1 MRDKKKITNNVMLI
15 SFFLILI
22 FLWLPVNAQN
32 NVTVPTVGVIS
43 YNIQKY
49 TGFNFIVDRLTEI
62 TIKGIVK
69 FKTKAKDVSVD
80 LKIFSG
86 WDLIRKKARFLK
98 ISADQL
104 FVKDI
109 LVNNF
114 ELFTNGPIYPKVL
127 PINLTG
133 KLSVSL
139 DNVHTSFKEIDFSI
153 PPFGATKITLNDCK
167 VLVDDNGYVQ
177 ADAVFKSVIN
187 PDSEPLMMRFSGNLI
202 LKDKKIIVDN
212 LQSEAEDIFT
222 KDSDIGMSF
231 SEMLKDLINPLIDF
245 RKYEKK
251 GFTIDNVNLFFKS
264 NNLLLEISGRLF
276 LEENEI

>member
-1 MRDKKKITNNVMLI
+1 MRDKKKKITMTVV
-15 SFFLILI
+15 FILL
-22 FLWLPVNAQN
+22 FSPVKAEELESI
-32 NVTVPTVGVIS
+32 PTVGGVS

-49 TGFNFIVDRLTEI
+49 TGFNFIVDHLAEI
-62 TIKGIVK
+62 TIKGIIK
-69 FKTKAKDVSVD
+69 FKTRAKDVSVD

-86 WDLIRKKARFLK
+86 WDLIRKKARSLK

-109 LVNNF
+109 PVNNF
-114 ELFTNGPIYPKVL
+114 ELFTDGPIYPRVL
-127 PINLTG
+127 PVNLTG
-133 KLSVSL
+133 KLNVSL
-139 DNVHTSFKEIDFSI
+139 DNLHTSFREIDFSI
-153 PPFGATKITLNDCK
+153 PPFGATKITLDDCK
-167 VLVDDNGYVQ
+167 VSVDDNGYVQ

-187 PDSEPLMMRFSGNLI
+187 PDSEPLMMRFLGNLV

-212 LQSEAEDIFT
+212 LQSEAEGIFT

-231 SEMLKDLINPLIDF
+231 SEMLEDLINPLIDF

-251 GFTIDNVNLFFKS
+251 GFTIDNVNLLFKS

-276 LEENEI
+276 LKENEI